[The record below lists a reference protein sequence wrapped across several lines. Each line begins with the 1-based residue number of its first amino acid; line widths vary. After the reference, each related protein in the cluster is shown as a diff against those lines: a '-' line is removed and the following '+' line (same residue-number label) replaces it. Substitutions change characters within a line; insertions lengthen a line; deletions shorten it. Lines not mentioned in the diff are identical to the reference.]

1 MALESVRC
9 FFYDILQALEEA
21 VVERQ
26 QDMNL
31 TPVFKPI
38 KKEKKKKKNSRE
50 INHVIRIDTVGGK
63 CNLMS
68 AGCSQG
74 DGKENGGSLGIVDL
88 KLIY

>member
-1 MALESVRC
+1 MALELIRC
-9 FFYDILQALEEA
+9 FFYDILQASEEE

-38 KKEKKKKKNSRE
+38 KKKKKNSRE

-63 CNLMS
+63 CNLIS

-74 DGKENGGSLGIVDL
+74 DGKENRGSLGIVDL

>member
-38 KKEKKKKKNSRE
+38 KKEKEKKQRE

-63 CNLMS
+63 CNLTS
-68 AGCSQG
+68 AGCFQG
-74 DGKENGGSLGIVDL
+74 DGKENRGSLGTVDL

>member
-38 KKEKKKKKNSRE
+38 KKEKKKKKQQRDKPCNKDRHSR
-50 INHVIRIDTVGGK
+50 GK
-63 CNLMS
+63 MQPNICRVLS
-68 AGCSQG
+68 RRW
-74 DGKENGGSLGIVDL
+74 
-88 KLIY
+88 

>member
-1 MALESVRC
+1 LALELIRC
-9 FFYDILQALEEA
+9 FFYDILQALEEE

-38 KKEKKKKKNSRE
+38 KKKKKNSRE

-63 CNLMS
+63 CNLIS

-74 DGKENGGSLGIVDL
+74 DGKENRGSLGIVDL